1 MQGILRFDL
10 QIVFLDIG
18 HSVFWRAKLFFQI
31 SLELSWMVGEA
42 FDCKG
47 KPYKCKTQIVF
58 TKESTP
64 AFFRKQR
71 LFLDLRS
78 YNVTHVSNS
87 NWNSGTRT
95 RNLLQFEIFV

>member
-42 FDCKG
+42 FVRVNHTSVRPKLYLQKNQHCIFQ
-47 KPYKCKTQIVF
+47 KTTFIFGSLV
-58 TKESTP
+58 
-64 AFFRKQR
+64 
-71 LFLDLRS
+71 
-78 YNVTHVSNS
+78 
-87 NWNSGTRT
+87 
-95 RNLLQFEIFV
+95 LQCDTSQ